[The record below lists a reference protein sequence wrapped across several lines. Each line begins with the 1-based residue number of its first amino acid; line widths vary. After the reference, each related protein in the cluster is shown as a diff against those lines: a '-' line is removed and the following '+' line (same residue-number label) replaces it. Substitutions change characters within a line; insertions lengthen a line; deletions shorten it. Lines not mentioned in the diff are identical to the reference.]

1 MHRSTVIPMLAGA
14 GLLAARTAPAGRF
27 TGGNGTLVHGEA
39 VVYRLTPD
47 SRLDVVTGKG
57 GLFGFAGHVHRIRAS
72 GATGEIVLDS
82 ANVRASRV
90 DVRVPVAGLEVL
102 TPPDT
107 AERRKVREAMLT
119 DVLHPALHPEITC
132 DAVVTALDSNRVT
145 LDAALTLE
153 GVTRTIP
160 VTGTVRLTPDSILAT
175 ASFTVRQTDFGIKPY
190 SGGPLGAVKVADQVT
205 FELNLIAVRE

>member
-1 MHRSTVIPMLAGA
+1 MHRSTVITMLAGA
-14 GLLAARTAPAGRF
+14 GLLAGRSAPIGRF
-27 TGGNGTLVHGEA
+27 TSGNGTPVHGEA

-57 GLFGFAGHVHRIRAS
+57 GLFGFAGHAHRIRAS

-107 AERRKVREAMLT
+107 AEQRKVREAMLT

>member
-1 MHRSTVIPMLAGA
+1 MHRSTVITMLAGA
-14 GLLAARTAPAGRF
+14 GLLAARSAPAGRF

-72 GATGEIVLDS
+72 GATGEIALDS

-190 SGGPLGAVKVADQVT
+190 RGGPLGTVKVADQVT

>member
-1 MHRSTVIPMLAGA
+1 MHRSTVITMLAGA
-14 GLLAARTAPAGRF
+14 GLLAARSAPAGRF

-190 SGGPLGAVKVADQVT
+190 RGGPLGTVKVADQVT